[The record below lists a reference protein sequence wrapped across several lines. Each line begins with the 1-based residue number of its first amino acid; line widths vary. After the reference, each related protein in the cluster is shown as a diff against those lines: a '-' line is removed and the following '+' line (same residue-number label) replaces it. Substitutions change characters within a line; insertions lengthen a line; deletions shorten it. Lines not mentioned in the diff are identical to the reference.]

1 MTENEKMDLLLLEI
15 RSTEA
20 DMQSLRANIERLD
33 KR

>member
-15 RSTEA
+15 RSTGA